1 MAAAAVY
8 PHVHVFKSSLLTSP
22 VGVEELG
29 PLRAMTATGAGLS
42 LALNLHWKGT
52 DSSATLLPVSF

>member
-1 MAAAAVY
+1 MTTTAVY
-8 PHVHVFKSSLLTSP
+8 PNVHVFKRSLLASP

-42 LALNLHWKGT
+42 RALNLH
-52 DSSATLLPVSF
+52 